1 MAVNVR
7 ASLRRALAQLQ
18 TQRTRIDREISAL
31 EWALAAMQGAS
42 ERTPAKKPSEKK
54 KASEKK
60 SPRARRKMSAK
71 ARKAASTR
79 MKAFWADKKAQ
90 AGK

>member
-31 EWALAAMQGAS
+31 EGALAALQGAS
-42 ERTPAKKPSEKK
+42 ERTPAKKP
-54 KASEKK
+54 SEKK

>member
-7 ASLRRALAQLQ
+7 ASIRRALKQLQ

-31 EWALAAMQGAS
+31 EEALAALEGVSRHAA
-42 ERTPAKKPSEKK
+42 E

-79 MKAFWADKKAQ
+79 MKAFWANKKAQ
-90 AGK
+90 TGK

>member
-7 ASLRRALAQLQ
+7 ASIRRALKQLQ
-18 TQRTRIDREISAL
+18 TQRTRIDRETSAL
-31 EWALAAMQGAS
+31 EEALAALEGVSRHA
-42 ERTPAKKPSEKK
+42 PAE

-71 ARKAASTR
+71 ARKAVSTR
-79 MKAFWADKKAQ
+79 MKAFWANKKAQ
-90 AGK
+90 TGK